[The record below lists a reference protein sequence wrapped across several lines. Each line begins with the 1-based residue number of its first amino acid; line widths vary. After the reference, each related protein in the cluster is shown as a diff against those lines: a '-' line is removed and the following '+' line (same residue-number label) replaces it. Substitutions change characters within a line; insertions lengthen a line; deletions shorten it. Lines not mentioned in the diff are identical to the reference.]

1 MKKCIWVLLLF
12 CLVAGGCAAVRDM
25 LSGGGSDYDRSR
37 QFWDQTSDSPFR

>member
-1 MKKCIWVLLLF
+1 MKKYIYMILLL

-25 LSGGGSDYDRSR
+25 LSGGGTDYDKSR